1 MDTKWKKYS
10 YSITAKIIAFLLVV
24 GCYTGLLTLF
34 ITGMGFHNFDY
45 NALTEESY
53 YRSRDFTNVSNEV
66 LQNITAI
73 IGEYKSEEN
82 ILSGGSITADEL
94 KNQEENLY
102 QEFKETSKNYNP
114 NMSEAE
120 NDQVFREVYADQ
132 ILQAKEQLIQ
142 NDLRSYQETLQ
153 RQAAYQGIIYYAQ
166 RGDIVYSNSPEAG
179 REYFKANSAYML
191 SDGFKKE
198 IFPEEISF
206 YDTIPIQVQAGDVI
220 YIAFTDEFLNPR
232 LAAWN
237 ENKTQATNSL
247 YWLIGMA
254 SALAAAFIFLLFII
268 GRRPEDE
275 KIHLNS
281 SVDKI
286 YNDIN
291 LGLCALL
298 IAAWIMIMTLIFR
311 SGYTEI
317 VFLIT
322 LIIAAAG
329 LILVLSLVKHIKN
342 RTFFKHS
349 LTYYVFNKV
358 FAFVKDVFNSGSTAV
373 KVVLIVVLYPIIAG
387 LTFFMLPITIA
398 VAAWLALKKVKD
410 YDEVKEG
417 IKAVK
422 SGDLNYQINIPGDG
436 EFAHLAADINS
447 ITDGLNKAV
456 ESEIKSERL
465 KSELIT
471 NVSHDLRTP
480 LTAIIT
486 YVDLLKQE
494 TDQDKA
500 KEYIE
505 IIDQKS
511 QRLKTLTDDLFE
523 AAKVSSGDI
532 PVNFE
537 KIDIVSLITQGLGEF
552 DNKIQAQKLEFKL
565 SHSQDKMF
573 VQADGKLLWRAV
585 ENLLSNIFKYAQ
597 EGSRVYIDIEDLDSK
612 IKLTLKN
619 ISAFELNV
627 SAAEL
632 MERFKRG
639 DEARS
644 SQGSGLGLSIASS
657 LIEIQNGSFQVDIDG
672 DLFKV
677 TLLMESMK

>member
-1 MDTKWKKYS
+1 MDTKWKKFS

-34 ITGMGFHNFDY
+34 VTGVGLHNFDY

-53 YRSRDFTNVSNEV
+53 YRSSDFTNVSNEMV
-66 LQNITAI
+66 QNITAI

-82 ILSGGSITADEL
+82 ILSGRSITADEL
-94 KNQEENLY
+94 KIQEEELY
-102 QEFKETSKNYNP
+102 RDFKETSKNYNP

-132 ILQAKEQLIQ
+132 VLQAKEQLIQ

-179 REYFKANSAYML
+179 REYFKANHPAYML
-191 SDGFKKE
+191 FDGFKQE
-198 IFPEEISF
+198 MFPEEITF
-206 YDTIPIQVQAGDVI
+206 YSTNQIKAGDVI

-232 LAAWN
+232 MAAWN

-254 SALAAAFIFLLFII
+254 LVLAVAFIFLLFII

-298 IAAWIMIMTLIFR
+298 IAAWIMIIIEFFR
-311 SGYTEI
+311 FGYTEI

-329 LILVLSLVKHIKN
+329 LILVLSLIKHIKN
-342 RTFFKHS
+342 RTFIKHS
-349 LTYYVFNKV
+349 LTYYVFNQV
-358 FAFVKDVFNSGSTAV
+358 FTFVKDVFNSGSTAV

-410 YDEVKEG
+410 YDAVKEG

-436 EFAHLAADINS
+436 EFARLAADINS

-480 LTAIIT
+480 LTGIIT

-500 KEYIE
+500 REYIE

-523 AAKVSSGDI
+523 AAKASSGDM

-537 KIDIVSLITQGLGEF
+537 KIDIVSLITQGLGEL
-552 DNKIQAQKLEFKL
+552 DDKIQEQKLEFKL
-565 SHSQDKMF
+565 NYPREKML
-573 VQADGKLLWRAV
+573 VKADGKLLWRAV

-597 EGSRVYIDIEDLDSK
+597 EGSRVYIDIEDLDSE
-612 IKLTLKN
+612 IKLTIKN

-627 SAAEL
+627 SADEL
-632 MERFKRG
+632 LERFKRG

-657 LIEIQNGSFQVDIDG
+657 LIEIQNGSFHVDIDG

>member
-34 ITGMGFHNFDY
+34 ITGIGFHNFDY

-311 SGYTEI
+311 FGYTEI

-342 RTFFKHS
+342 RTFIKHS

-398 VAAWLALKKVKD
+398 MAAWLALKKVKD
-410 YDEVKEG
+410 YDAVKEG

-552 DNKIQAQKLEFKL
+552 DDKIQAQKLEFKL

-597 EGSRVYIDIEDLDSK
+597 EGSRVYIDIEDLDSE

-627 SAAEL
+627 SADEL

>member
-34 ITGMGFHNFDY
+34 ITGIGFHNFDY

-329 LILVLSLVKHIKN
+329 LILVLSLIKHIKN
-342 RTFFKHS
+342 RTFIKHS
-349 LTYYVFNKV
+349 LTYYVFNQV
-358 FAFVKDVFNSGSTAV
+358 FTFVKDVFNSGSTAV

-410 YDEVKEG
+410 YDAVKEG

-552 DNKIQAQKLEFKL
+552 DDKIQAQKLEFKL

-597 EGSRVYIDIEDLDSK
+597 EGSRVYIDIEDLDSE

-627 SAAEL
+627 SADEL

>member
-34 ITGMGFHNFDY
+34 ITGIGFHNFDY

-329 LILVLSLVKHIKN
+329 LILVLSLIKHIKN
-342 RTFFKHS
+342 RTFIKHS
-349 LTYYVFNKV
+349 LTYYVFNQV
-358 FAFVKDVFNSGSTAV
+358 FTFVKDVFNSGSTAV

-552 DNKIQAQKLEFKL
+552 DDKIQAQKLEFKL

-597 EGSRVYIDIEDLDSK
+597 EGSRVYIDIEDLDSE

-627 SAAEL
+627 SADEL

>member
-34 ITGMGFHNFDY
+34 ITGIGFHNFDY

-410 YDEVKEG
+410 YDAVKEG

-552 DNKIQAQKLEFKL
+552 DDKIQAQKLEFKL

>member
-552 DNKIQAQKLEFKL
+552 DDKIQAQKLEFKL

-597 EGSRVYIDIEDLDSK
+597 EGSRVYIDIEDLDSE

-627 SAAEL
+627 SADEL